1 MYSLTKQQ
9 RQAKEGKKI
18 GVALTIAFHVV
29 LLFVLG
35 ITGFKLIYPPPAEKG
50 ILLEIPIEEVPRK
63 AVPKKAPEPR
73 APEAD
78 PKKDVN
84 IVQKAK
90 APLQSDKSNAGKP
103 TTAQGKGDVEIPEPK
118 REIDKRALFPSADNK
133 KDTKAAQTAEKV
145 ENDLKAGHSKG
156 NTDSGKLNG
165 IPSVKLEGRSTLGSL
180 PLPAYTV
187 NESGTVVV
195 KIIVNEKGEVT
206 NAIPGQKGTTTNNST
221 LWNAA
226 KQAALKARFSPS
238 DAPTQVGY
246 ITYIFT
252 LK

>member
-9 RQAKEGKKI
+9 KQTQEGKRI
-18 GVALTIAFHVV
+18 GMILTIAFHVV

-35 ITGFKLIYPPPAEKG
+35 ITGFRLVYPPPAEKG
-50 ILLEIPIEEVPRK
+50 ILLEIPLEEVPQK
-63 AVPKKAPEPR
+63 AVPKKSPEPR

-78 PKKDVN
+78 PTKEVN
-84 IVQKAK
+84 VVQKAK
-90 APLQSDKSNAGKP
+90 APLQSEKSNAGKP

-133 KDTKAAQTAEKV
+133 KDTGKPQTAE
-145 ENDLKAGHSKG
+145 EASGELKAGHSKG
-156 NTDSGKLNG
+156 NTENGKLNG
-165 IPSVKLEGRSTLGSL
+165 KPSVRLEGRSTLGSL

-195 KIIVNEKGEVT
+195 QIVVNEKGIVT
-206 NAIPGQKGTTTNNST
+206 NAIPGQKGTTTNNPT
-221 LWNAA
+221 LWAEA
-226 KQAALKARFSPS
+226 RKAALKARFSPS

-246 ITYIFT
+246 ITYVFI

>member
-9 RQAKEGKKI
+9 KQTQEGKRI
-18 GVALTIAFHVV
+18 GMVLTIAFHVV

-35 ITGFKLIYPPPAEKG
+35 ITGFRLVYPPPAEKG
-50 ILLEIPIEEVPRK
+50 ILLEIPLEEVPQK
-63 AVPKKAPEPR
+63 AVPKKSPEPR

-78 PKKDVN
+78 PTKEVN

-90 APLQSDKSNAGKP
+90 APLQSEKSDAGK
-103 TTAQGKGDVEIPEPK
+103 TATAQGKGDVEIPEPK

-133 KDTKAAQTAEKV
+133 KDTGKPQTAE
-145 ENDLKAGHSKG
+145 EASPELKAGHSKG
-156 NTDSGKLNG
+156 NTENGKLNG
-165 IPSVKLEGRSTLGSL
+165 KPSVRLEGRSTLGSL

-195 KIIVNEKGEVT
+195 QIVVNEKGIVT

-221 LWNAA
+221 LWAEA
-226 KQAALKARFSPS
+226 RKAALKARFSPS

-246 ITYIFT
+246 ITYVFI

>member
-9 RQAKEGKKI
+9 KQTQEGKRI
-18 GVALTIAFHVV
+18 GMVLTIAFHVV

-35 ITGFKLIYPPPAEKG
+35 ITGFRLVYPPPAEKG
-50 ILLEIPIEEVPRK
+50 ILLEIPLEEEPRK
-63 AVPKKAPEPR
+63 AVPKKSPEPR

-78 PKKDVN
+78 PTKEVN

-90 APLQSDKSNAGKP
+90 APLQSEKSDAGKP
-103 TTAQGKGDVEIPEPK
+103 ATAQGKGDVEIPEPK
-118 REIDKRALFPSADNK
+118 REIDRRALFPSADNK
-133 KDTKAAQTAEKV
+133 KDTGKPQTAE
-145 ENDLKAGHSKG
+145 EASPELKAGHSKG
-156 NTDSGKLNG
+156 NTENGKLNG
-165 IPSVKLEGRSTLGSL
+165 KPSVRLEGRSTLGSL

-195 KIIVNEKGEVT
+195 QIVVNEKGIVT
-206 NAIPGQKGTTTNNST
+206 NAIPGQKGTTTNNPT
-221 LWNAA
+221 LWAEA
-226 KQAALKARFSPS
+226 RKAALKARFSPS

-246 ITYIFT
+246 ITYVFI

>member
-9 RQAKEGKKI
+9 KQTQEGKRI
-18 GVALTIAFHVV
+18 GMVLTIAFHVV

-35 ITGFKLIYPPPAEKG
+35 ITGFRLVYPPPAEKG
-50 ILLEIPIEEVPRK
+50 ILLEIPLEEVPQK
-63 AVPKKAPEPR
+63 AVPKKSPEPR

-78 PKKDVN
+78 PTKEVN

-90 APLQSDKSNAGKP
+90 APLQSEKSDAGKP
-103 TTAQGKGDVEIPEPK
+103 ATAQGKGDVEIPEPK

-133 KDTKAAQTAEKV
+133 KDTGKPQTAE
-145 ENDLKAGHSKG
+145 EASPELKAGHSKG
-156 NTDSGKLNG
+156 NTENGKLNG
-165 IPSVKLEGRSTLGSL
+165 KPSVRLEGRSTLGSL

-195 KIIVNEKGEVT
+195 QIVVNEKGTVT
-206 NAIPGQKGTTTNNST
+206 NAIPGQKGTTTNNPT
-221 LWNAA
+221 LWAEA
-226 KQAALKARFSPS
+226 RKAALKARFSPS

-246 ITYIFT
+246 ITYVFI

>member
-18 GVALTIAFHVV
+18 GMALTIAFHVV

-35 ITGFKLIYPPPAEKG
+35 VTGFKLVYPPPAEKG
-50 ILLEIPIEEVPRK
+50 ILLEIPIEEVPQK
-63 AVPKKAPEPR
+63 AVQRKSPEPR
-73 APEAD
+73 APEPD
-78 PKKDVN
+78 PTKEVN

-103 TTAQGKGDVEIPEPK
+103 QTAQGKGDVEIPEPK

-133 KDTKAAQTAEKV
+133 KDTGKPQTADEAS
-145 ENDLKAGHSKG
+145 NDLKAGHSKG
-156 NTDSGKLNG
+156 NTEHGKLNG
-165 IPSVKLEGRSTLGSL
+165 IPSVRLEGRSTLGSL

-195 KIIVNEKGEVT
+195 KIVVNEQGIVT

-238 DAPTQVGY
+238 DAPTQVGF
-246 ITYIFT
+246 ITYVFT

>member
-9 RQAKEGKKI
+9 KQTQEGKRI
-18 GVALTIAFHVV
+18 GMVLTIAFHVV

-35 ITGFKLIYPPPAEKG
+35 ITGFKLVYPPPAEKG
-50 ILLEIPIEEVPRK
+50 ILLEIPLEEVPQK
-63 AVPKKAPEPR
+63 AVPKKSPEPR

-78 PKKDVN
+78 PTKEVN

-90 APLQSDKSNAGKP
+90 APLQSEKSDAGKP
-103 TTAQGKGDVEIPEPK
+103 ATAQGKGDVEIPEPK

-133 KDTKAAQTAEKV
+133 KDTGKPQTAE
-145 ENDLKAGHSKG
+145 EASPELKAGHSKG
-156 NTDSGKLNG
+156 NTENGKLNG
-165 IPSVKLEGRSTLGSL
+165 KPSVRLEGRSTLGAL

-195 KIIVNEKGEVT
+195 QIVVNEKGIVT
-206 NAIPGQKGTTTNNST
+206 NAIPGQKGTTTNNPT
-221 LWNAA
+221 LWAEA
-226 KQAALKARFSPS
+226 RKAALKARFSPS

-246 ITYIFT
+246 ITYVFI

>member
-1 MYSLTKQQ
+1 M
-9 RQAKEGKKI
+9 
-18 GVALTIAFHVV
+18 
-29 LLFVLG
+29 
-35 ITGFKLIYPPPAEKG
+35 
-50 ILLEIPIEEVPRK
+50 
-63 AVPKKAPEPR
+63 
-73 APEAD
+73 
-78 PKKDVN
+78 
-84 IVQKAK
+84 
-90 APLQSDKSNAGKP
+90 
-103 TTAQGKGDVEIPEPK
+103 EIPEPK

>member
-9 RQAKEGKKI
+9 KQTQEGKRI
-18 GVALTIAFHVV
+18 GMVLTIAFHVV

-35 ITGFKLIYPPPAEKG
+35 ITGFRLVYPPPAEKG
-50 ILLEIPIEEVPRK
+50 ILLEIPLEEVPQK
-63 AVPKKAPEPR
+63 AVPKKSPEPR

-78 PKKDVN
+78 PTKEVN

-90 APLQSDKSNAGKP
+90 APLQSEKSDAGKP
-103 TTAQGKGDVEIPEPK
+103 ATAQGKGDVEIPEPK

-133 KDTKAAQTAEKV
+133 KDTGKPQTAE
-145 ENDLKAGHSKG
+145 EASPELKAGHSKG
-156 NTDSGKLNG
+156 NTENGKLNG
-165 IPSVKLEGRSTLGSL
+165 KPSVRLEGRSTLGSL

-195 KIIVNEKGEVT
+195 QIVVNEKGIVT
-206 NAIPGQKGTTTNNST
+206 NAIPGQKGTTTNNPT
-221 LWNAA
+221 LWAEA
-226 KQAALKARFSPS
+226 RKAALKARFSPS

-246 ITYIFT
+246 ITYVFI

>member
-1 MYSLTKQQ
+1 MYSPTKQQ
-9 RQAKEGKKI
+9 KQTQEGKRI
-18 GVALTIAFHVV
+18 GMVLTIAFHVV

-35 ITGFKLIYPPPAEKG
+35 ITGFKLVYPPPAEKG
-50 ILLEIPIEEVPRK
+50 ILLEIPLEEVPQK
-63 AVPKKAPEPR
+63 AVPKKSPEPR

-78 PKKDVN
+78 PTKEVN

-90 APLQSDKSNAGKP
+90 APLQSEKSDAGKP
-103 TTAQGKGDVEIPEPK
+103 ATAQGKGDVEIPEPK

-133 KDTKAAQTAEKV
+133 KDTGKPQTAE
-145 ENDLKAGHSKG
+145 EASPELKAGHSKG
-156 NTDSGKLNG
+156 NTENGKLNG
-165 IPSVKLEGRSTLGSL
+165 KPSVRLEGRSTLGSL

-195 KIIVNEKGEVT
+195 QIVVNEKGIVT
-206 NAIPGQKGTTTNNST
+206 NAIPGQKGTTTNNPT
-221 LWNAA
+221 LWAEA
-226 KQAALKARFSPS
+226 RKAALKARFSPS

-246 ITYIFT
+246 ITYVFI